1 LRCSD
6 SRITH
11 FRDILGVKRTTQEE
25 QEHVAR
31 LKVAKAQK
39 VAANLASPFIQ
50 ALLARCDAE
59 WGGYAQSRQFTLLA
73 DLLGEN
79 RSLVKSWC
87 TGVTGCQSETRQRL
101 QAVLDTT
108 PVAKRKASPSAAAAA
123 VADPNTDTTLKR
135 AKVSK
140 PVSKR

>member
-1 LRCSD
+1 
-6 SRITH
+6 
-11 FRDILGVKRTTQEE
+11 
-25 QEHVAR
+25 VAR

-73 DLLGEN
+73 DLLGAY
-79 RSLVKSWC
+79 RSSVKSWC
-87 TGVTGCQSETRQRL
+87 TGVTRCQSETRQRL